1 MTIEELKT
9 ALEATGSAISE
20 TDADLKNGEVR
31 LSALESELVKLLEA
45 MRARVKEK
53 DEQTKEIERLQK
65 QKRHLGAE
73 KRVGFL
79 LKTIVLL

>member
-20 TDADLKNGEVR
+20 TDADLNNGEVR
-31 LSALESELVKLLEA
+31 LSALESGLVKLLNA
-45 MRARVKEK
+45 MQAGVKEK

-65 QKRHLGAE
+65 RKRQLDAE
-73 KRVGFL
+73 ERVGFL
-79 LKTIVLL
+79 